1 HDPALLAK
9 PTLVAFNKLDQ
20 PAAVEAWPAF
30 RHARAAAGQPAV
42 AIAAAGGEGIRGLRA
57 ALVELLPSPEELAAE
72 PEPSGVVVHRI
83 EPAAAFVVSRDVDGA
98 WRVSGAR
105 IERLAAQTDFGIEE
119 SAERFQRTLARL
131 GIDAEL
137 RRAG

>member
-1 HDPALLAK
+1 M
-9 PTLVAFNKLDQ
+9 
-20 PAAVEAWPAF
+20 
-30 RHARAAAGQPAV
+30 
-42 AIAAAGGEGIRGLRA
+42 
-57 ALVELLPSPEELAAE
+57 VELLPSPEQLAAE

-83 EPAAAFVVSRDVDGA
+83 EPAAAFVVSREADGA
-98 WRVSGAR
+98 WRVTGAR

-137 RRAG
+137 RRAGIEPGDPVRFGRVELEWAAEPWSVAR